1 MRTKPALWV
10 QSVKQALKSKAPN
23 TNPKSATIASPASSA
38 DDSEQSAFDSVAA
51 VESAQKERQ
60 IPMVTVRVSSD
71 DACKTY
77 TVSLQLLQQ
86 HCNGMKKILSSAE
99 DGDIITLPC
108 ADPFNVFPSLMQL
121 LANGRIDCE
130 ADERVR

>member
-23 TNPKSATIASPASSA
+23 TNPKSATIASSA
-38 DDSEQSAFDSVAA
+38 DDSDQSAFDSVAA
-51 VESAQKERQ
+51 AESAQKERQ

-86 HCNGMKKILSSAE
+86 HCNGMKKILSHAE

-108 ADPFNVFPSLMQL
+108 ADPFNVFSSLMQL
-121 LANGRIDCE
+121 LSNGRVDCE
-130 ADERVR
+130 PDERVRRCI